1 MLSARHGSIRT
12 QWCCW
17 WSTFTGRIF
26 MAKKSSV
33 SSQSEKP
40 VSVSS
45 EDIKNRKWTEREK
58 AAIRRGAARQ
68 ASSDDSG
75 INYSDIPP
83 LTDEQLAAM
92 VRFRDRHPK
101 VQVSV
106 RIETR
111 VLDWLKSKGEGHL
124 TRINDILANVM
135 EAEQRAQS
143 RRA

>member
-1 MLSARHGSIRT
+1 M
-12 QWCCW
+12 
-17 WSTFTGRIF
+17 
-26 MAKKSSV
+26 
-33 SSQSEKP
+33 
-40 VSVSS
+40 SS